1 MSEQRVQVVSVAPE
15 LRIDASVPLRI
26 RLHRFEATGLIWN
39 RTFGHSDLSVVRG
52 FLNQMQRGLES
63 GYQF

>member
-26 RLHRFEATGLIWN
+26 RFEAAGLIWN